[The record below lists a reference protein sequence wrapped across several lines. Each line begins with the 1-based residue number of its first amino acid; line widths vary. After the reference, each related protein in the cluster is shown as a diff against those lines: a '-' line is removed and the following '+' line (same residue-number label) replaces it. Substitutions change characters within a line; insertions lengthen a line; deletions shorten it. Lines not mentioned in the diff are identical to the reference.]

1 MANMT
6 ALLHAWAKQTA
17 RTARKGAAAAPRGLA
32 EPLTGCE
39 LEVLRLLAAGQVRPA
54 HRHDLVAID
63 TVKMHVTHVLG
74 KLGATDR
81 TEAVARAR
89 AAGPGPLTPHPSL
102 PGSTFG

>member
-1 MANMT
+1 LCTPA
-6 ALLHAWAKQTA
+6 ARQT
-17 RTARKGAAAAPRGLA
+17 PRCHGGEPSPDLA